1 MVVEKILLLRKKKG
15 NVTTKSV
22 SLMKK
27 LYLLTVILLLTA
39 ACTSTKKSMDS
50 WVGKTKQIFIKNSG
64 PPVRTFRNDDGEILI
79 YADQIYKKADNT
91 NGFQMT
97 ASNYWEYLFVYI
109 NNEGKVTSLRNEK
122 QNFPPQQID
131 ASVLRQTNS
140 ISAK

>member
-1 MVVEKILLLRKKKG
+1 
-15 NVTTKSV
+15 
-22 SLMKK
+22 MKK
-27 LYLLTVILLLTA
+27 LYLLSVMLLITA
-39 ACTSTKKSMDS
+39 ACTSTKNSMDS
-50 WVGKTKQIFIKNSG
+50 WVGKTKQTFIKDSG

-91 NGFQMT
+91 NGSPMT

-109 NNEGKVTSLRNEK
+109 NSEGKVTSLRNEK

-131 ASVLRQTNS
+131 ATLLNLTNS